1 MPRKFKP
8 ALAQKKSKIKIK
20 SGDKIVVI
28 AGKSKGKEGRVLRVI
43 VDKQRVLVE
52 GVNMVKKHVKANP
65 QTGQQGGILEQEA
78 ALHISNV
85 MLIDSDGNKTRVGFS
100 VTDGKKTRIARSNGA
115 EIVEKKAAP
124 AKKAKAA
131 K

>member
-8 ALAQKKSKIKIK
+8 ALAQKKTKLKIKRL
-20 SGDKIVVI
+20 DRVVVI

-52 GVNMVKKHVKANP
+52 GVNMIKKHVKADP
-65 QTGQQGGILEQEA
+65 QSGRAGGILEKEA

-85 MLIDSDGNKTRVGFS
+85 MLLDS
-100 VTDGKKTRIARSNGA
+100 DGKKTRVGSQMNNGKKERVARSNGSA
-115 EIVEKKAAP
+115 IIEKK
-124 AKKAKAA
+124 
-131 K
+131 